1 MFSTNGTALHRLPVP
16 LSHDA
21 QILFLWLALSADE
34 TGHVAIHPGELERA
48 MDDSSEHLEAALHE
62 LVTHRCLLRSQIENH
77 LSSHIVSYQT
87 CLRPERA

>member
-1 MFSTNGTALHRLPVP
+1 MLFTHNATYYHLPAL

-21 QILFLWLALSADE
+21 QILFLWLASSADE
-34 TGHVAIHPGELERA
+34 AGHVTIHPGELERA

-62 LVTHRCLLRSQIENH
+62 LVTHRCLLRPQIENRR
-77 LSSHIVSYQT
+77 SSHIVSYQT